1 MKKKILSASL
11 KLIPNAL
18 QYKALIKALNYLFCG
33 QAQLARFAGLSVRL
47 ELIDIKRGWEFVCDG
62 RSLSQYEGSA
72 VDVVCL
78 FDSGLALELRSKNSV
93 LQAIDDNR
101 IQFVGESAYV
111 AEAKAMLCGLE
122 VSKIEHLVQRFR
134 EFLRL
139 KPIENTHRDF
149 DEALLQR
156 ATKLG
161 IDLDYVT
168 VDHVTN
174 KEAVD
179 LVRDAAL
186 ALEKTDLPEALRLME
201 IAKQKRPSGPV
212 ISRKVEEYQALLTS

>member
-18 QYKALIKALNYLFCG
+18 QYKALIKALNYLFG
-33 QAQLARFAGLSVRL
+33 DQAKLTRFAGLSVRL
-47 ELIDIKRGWEFVCDG
+47 ELTDIKRGWDFVCDG
-62 RSLSQYEGSA
+62 RSLSQYEGSS

-78 FDSGLALELRSKNSV
+78 FDSDLALELRSKKSM
-93 LQAIDDNR
+93 LQAINDNR
-101 IQFVGESAYV
+101 IQFIGQPAYV

-122 VSKIEHLVQRFR
+122 ASKIEHLVQRFR
-134 EFLRL
+134 AFFRL
-139 KPIENTHRDF
+139 KPIENEPRNF

-156 ATKLG
+156 AAKLG

-186 ALEKTDLPEALRLME
+186 ALEKTDLTEALRLMK

-212 ISRKVEEYQALLTS
+212 ISRKVEEYQALLAS